1 MECPS
6 TATSPL
12 AHVSY
17 EQRPRQ
23 RQWRWWPAKRR
34 DLAPKFWSKIASSM
48 GRLGVH
54 GRLHHEH
61 LIKVLK
67 KGWLNLPNQELTE
80 RQMMKTKQQDLVTCL
95 VVYPEKT
102 QKLGFNLLN
111 QNARFFVM
119 AWHTNPEHCT
129 RICLFSSIPWW
140 SLVSTIRT
148 HGGLAK
154 KRMVLEKN
162 FTTWN
167 PSLSATNI
175 GKNHG
180 CLNNFGKKNWLKT

>member
-1 MECPS
+1 
-6 TATSPL
+6 
-12 AHVSY
+12 
-17 EQRPRQ
+17 
-23 RQWRWWPAKRR
+23 
-34 DLAPKFWSKIASSM
+34 M

-119 AWHTNPEHCT
+119 A
-129 RICLFSSIPWW
+129 
-140 SLVSTIRT
+140 
-148 HGGLAK
+148 
-154 KRMVLEKN
+154 
-162 FTTWN
+162 
-167 PSLSATNI
+167 
-175 GKNHG
+175 
-180 CLNNFGKKNWLKT
+180 